1 MEPLPFPLYVSVPS
15 SNVNVQK
22 MPGSGSQRE
31 MSGGSDWLMEGNPDR
46 RSGSGQSLLL

>member
-1 MEPLPFPLYVSVPS
+1 MEPFPFPLYVSVPS
-15 SNVNVQK
+15 SNGNVQK
-22 MPGSGSQRE
+22 MPGSGQRG